1 MNSQYG
7 GFLKWWYP
15 TTMGFPT
22 ETDHFGVF
30 WGYHPLKKHPY
41 KTMELSLAADEIRS
55 SLFCEEWSRIWF
67 QRVTLHEKLGCL
79 APSFLLMSHT
89 DGSTVRHGLR
99 YTLEILR
106 LYIFHHFST
115 ISHPPTCGPELREKT
130 HIGSLSLSLY
140 QHLIQQHQV
149 PILESIFFS
158 NTLER
163 KEVGVILSQTSF
175 QVIGIHHPSKTFF
188 RFPKPF
194 DSLPCRRRRR
204 GKWGFGAGWEQ
215 KKDGNI
221 SRTIIQMIH
230 WMNNSL
236 SCKTENYNM
245 GDESHV
251 NQPIL

>member
-115 ISHPPTCGPELREKT
+115 ISHPPSCGPELREKT
-130 HIGSLSLSLY
+130 HIGSLSLSLPTSHPTTSSAHFGEHFFLKY
-140 QHLIQQHQV
+140 IGEKRSGSYFV
-149 PILESIFFS
+149 PNFLPSDW
-158 NTLER
+158 
-163 KEVGVILSQTSF
+163 
-175 QVIGIHHPSKTFF
+175 HPSSLEDFF

-215 KKDGNI
+215 KKMEI
-221 SRTIIQMIH
+221 YPEQ
-230 WMNNSL
+230 L
-236 SCKTENYNM
+236 LK
-245 GDESHV
+245 
-251 NQPIL
+251 